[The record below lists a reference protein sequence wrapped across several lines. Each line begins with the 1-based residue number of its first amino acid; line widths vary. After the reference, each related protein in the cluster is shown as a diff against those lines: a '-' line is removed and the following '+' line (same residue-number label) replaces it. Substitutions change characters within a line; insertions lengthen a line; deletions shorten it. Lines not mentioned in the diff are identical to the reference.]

1 MGLLMS
7 DTMLI
12 DPTLDD
18 ATWLRESL
26 GDWAYEQDAA
36 RDAAEHEATRPTR
49 RMPHPLIA
57 VMAAS

>member
-18 ATWLRESL
+18 TTWLRESL
-26 GDWAYEQDAA
+26 SDWAYEQDAA
-36 RDAAEHEATRPTR
+36 RDAAEHEAAHATR
-49 RMPHPLIA
+49 
-57 VMAAS
+57 

>member
-26 GDWAYEQDAA
+26 CDWAYEQDAT
-36 RDAAEHEATRPTR
+36 RDAAEHEATHPTR
-49 RMPHPLIA
+49 
-57 VMAAS
+57 